1 MNIPLNIDWQQIL
14 LHLFNFAILAGG
26 LYLLLYRPVQKFMAQ
41 RIEYYKKIDEETT
54 AKKAEAVQLEASH
67 KASISKIEKEV
78 SDLRANAMKKA
89 ESAAAEQLAMAQ
101 EQAEK
106 IVSDARQQAQAEK
119 RKILASAQ
127 QEIAQL
133 AVIAAEKVLSEN
145 MYTQFANAVKD
156 GEAHE

>member
-41 RIEYYKKIDEETT
+41 RIEYYKKIDEEAS
-54 AKKAEAVQLEASH
+54 AKKAEAARLEVSN
-67 KASISKIEKEV
+67 KASASKFEKEV
-78 SDLRANAMKKA
+78 SALRADAMKKA
-89 ESAAAEQLAMAQ
+89 ELAAAEHITAAQ
-101 EQAEK
+101 TQAEK

-119 RKILASAQ
+119 SKILAGAQ

>member
-14 LHLFNFAILAGG
+14 LHLFNFAIIAGG

-41 RIEYYKKIDEETT
+41 RIEYYKKIDEEAA
-54 AKKAEAVQLEASH
+54 AKKAEAVRLEASN
-67 KASISKIEKEV
+67 KASASKFEKEV
-78 SDLRANAMKKA
+78 SALRADAMKKA
-89 ESAAAEQLAMAQ
+89 ESAAAEHITAAQ
-101 EQAEK
+101 TQAEK

-119 RKILASAQ
+119 SKILAGAQ